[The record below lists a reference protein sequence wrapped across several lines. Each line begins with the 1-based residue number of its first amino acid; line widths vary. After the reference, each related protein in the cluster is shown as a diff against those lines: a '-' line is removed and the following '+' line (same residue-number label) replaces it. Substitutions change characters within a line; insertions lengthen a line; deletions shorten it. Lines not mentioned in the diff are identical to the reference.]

1 LAEWERNLKE
11 LKALGAEVYAVSVD
25 GVDEANIV
33 ATIAPHLNIAYGA
46 SKSQSDSIGAWWNHD
61 GSYIE
66 PTEFILGRGGIILGS
81 IYASGPIGRM
91 NPTDVIQLIK
101 AREQKGLS
109 RPGKNVSK

>member
-1 LAEWERNLKE
+1 MNGMLRQGDHFPSIKLTLTDGNHITIPDEISSR
-11 LKALGAEVYAVSVD
+11 YAILMFYR
-25 GVDEANIV
+25 G
-33 ATIAPHLNIAYGA
+33 T